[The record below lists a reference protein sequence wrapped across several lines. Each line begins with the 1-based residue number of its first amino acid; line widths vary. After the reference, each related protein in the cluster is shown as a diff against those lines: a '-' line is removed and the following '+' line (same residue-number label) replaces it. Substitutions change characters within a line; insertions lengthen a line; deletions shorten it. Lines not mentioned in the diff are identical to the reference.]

1 MIIALPWAD
10 AEFGEFVGY
19 HPGLLTESVWHEQKK
34 VKYSQLVDHM
44 VILHIA

>member
-19 HPGLLTESVWHEQKK
+19 QPRLLIESVWREQQK
-34 VKYSQLVDHM
+34 VKYSQLVAHM